1 MSGKTSPPPL
11 PDAPPARPPDTS
23 ELDSAFDDM
32 LLDRTVD
39 AASDFIDGW
48 GVADMEE
55 ALALSGI
62 DETRL
67 QDCIVAASASVWGV
81 PMMRPAQLKA

>member
-1 MSGKTSPPPL
+1 MSRKTPPPPS

-39 AASDFIDGW
+39 ADSDFIDGW
-48 GVADMEE
+48 GVANTEE
-55 ALALSGI
+55 ALALSSI
-62 DETRL
+62 DKTRL
-67 QDCIVAASASVWGV
+67 QDCIVAVLASV
-81 PMMRPAQLKA
+81 